1 VTAIGIIVLLGA
13 AIVVIEAWLLFARTP
28 KR

>member
-1 VTAIGIIVLLGA
+1 MNAIGIIVLLGA
-13 AIVVIEAWLLFARTP
+13 AIVVIEAWVLFARTP